1 VRAQTHLYGSRD
13 ALSEEEALH
22 AFWKG
27 RGVQLE
33 GQRNALVKCGTG
45 LASAVAERSLYRNT
59 DGACGGVT
67 EMRRRWPPACTR

>member
-1 VRAQTHLYGSRD
+1 VRAQTHLYGSHD

-33 GQRNALVKCGTG
+33 GQRNALVKCGTA
-45 LASAVAERSLYRNT
+45 LASAVAERSLYRDT
-59 DGACGGVT
+59 AGACGKA
-67 EMRRRWPPACTR
+67 RLACVC